1 MGNTCNTEQR
11 EQFEDRVEEAAEKAR
26 EVVEDVEEKVA
37 AVAEQAKEA
46 VQDAVETVAE
56 AAGVDLEKVEEKVEE
71 AKEAVQD
78 GVEKAADAA
87 GIDAEEVKEKV
98 EGVQERAAE
107 VVESAKE
114 GAADVA
120 EAAAAT
126 MTAAVAAVTGVMIV
140 EFADSKSNAKSVEF
154 KSKDLEFTPA
164 KGGAGCCTSAPKAC
178 VVVSKVEKN
187 RQADKLGVKKGWGIK
202 AVNGTEVTSL
212 EQARKLLEEGR
223 ARIAEA

>member
-1 MGNTCNTEQR
+1 MGNTCG
-11 EQFEDRVEEAAEKAR
+11 AEKAR

-37 AVAEQAKEA
+37 AVAEQVKDGA
-46 VQDAVETVAE
+46 ETVAE
-56 AAGVDLEKVEEKVEE
+56 AAGVDLEKVGEKVEE
-71 AKEAVQD
+71 VKEAVQD
-78 GVEKAADAA
+78 GLEKATDAA
-87 GIDAEEVKEKV
+87 GIDVEAVKEKV
-98 EGVQERAAE
+98 EEVQERVAE
-107 VVESAKE
+107 VGESVKE
-114 GAADVA
+114 GAADAA

-154 KSKDLEFTPA
+154 KSKDLDFIPA

-202 AVNGTEVTSL
+202 AVNGTEVTNL
-212 EQARKLLEEGR
+212 EQARQLLEEGR
-223 ARIAEA
+223 AKIAEA